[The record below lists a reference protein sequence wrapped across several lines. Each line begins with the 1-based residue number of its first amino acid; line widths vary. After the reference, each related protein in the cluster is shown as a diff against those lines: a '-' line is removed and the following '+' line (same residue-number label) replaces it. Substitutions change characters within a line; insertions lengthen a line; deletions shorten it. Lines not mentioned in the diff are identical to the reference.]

1 MNDYDM
7 NGWDQNQL
15 TTLIEALEDAQN
27 LLYEINN
34 CVRGCHSGA
43 HTYEELGEYARS
55 VSDRIVMGAMD
66 CDYAQEEEYEEEEE
80 E

>member
-1 MNDYDM
+1 MD
-7 NGWDQNQL
+7 GWN
-15 TTLIEALEDAQN
+15 TLALSTLVQALEDAQN
-27 LLYEINN
+27 LLYEINC